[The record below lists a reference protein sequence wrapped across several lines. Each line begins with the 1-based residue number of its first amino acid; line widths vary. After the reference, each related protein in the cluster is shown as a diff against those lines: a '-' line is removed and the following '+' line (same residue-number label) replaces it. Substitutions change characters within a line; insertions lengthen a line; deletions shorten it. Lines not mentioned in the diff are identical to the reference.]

1 MKVRLIKDY
10 TTIDGVLIPEGTEVE
25 IVNGHCTTEGYS
37 YECIIPSGE
46 QKAINAEAVV
56 ITDYTPWKDWENIK
70 IKAAISIAQGFAANG
85 IFSASGEDYIA
96 EKSVRLAEKLIE
108 KLKKGK

>member
-1 MKVRLIKDY
+1 MKARLNKDY
-10 TTIDGVLIPEGTEVE
+10 TTNDCVLIPEGTEVE
-25 IVNGHCTTEGYS
+25 IVTGYCTTEGYS

-46 QKAINAEAVV
+46 QKAINDEAIV
-56 ITDYTPWKDWENIK
+56 ITDYTLWKDWEQIK

-85 IFSASGEDYIA
+85 SFYASGEDFIA
-96 EKSVRLAEKLIE
+96 EESVIIAEKLIE

>member
-10 TTIDGVLIPEGTEVE
+10 TTIDGVFIPEKTEMEAVD
-25 IVNGHCTTEGYS
+25 GHCTSEGYS

-46 QKAINAEAVV
+46 QKAINAEAVM
-56 ITDYTPWKDWENIK
+56 IIDYTPWKDWEQMKLN
-70 IKAAISIAQGFAANG
+70 AAISIAQGFAENSS
-85 IFSASGEDYIA
+85 FSASGEDYIA

-108 KLKKGK
+108 KLRKGK

>member
-10 TTIDGVLIPEGTEVE
+10 TTIDGVFIPEKTEMEAVD
-25 IVNGHCTTEGYS
+25 VHCASDGFI

-70 IKAAISIAQGFAANG
+70 IKAAISIAQVFAANG
-85 IFSASGEDYIA
+85 SFSASGEDYIA